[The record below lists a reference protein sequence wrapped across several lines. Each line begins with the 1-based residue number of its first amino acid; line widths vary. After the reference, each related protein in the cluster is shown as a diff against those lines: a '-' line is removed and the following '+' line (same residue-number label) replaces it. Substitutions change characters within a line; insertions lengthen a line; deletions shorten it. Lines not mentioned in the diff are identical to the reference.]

1 MHPYNSQGMGTS
13 SLCYCAFI
21 NDAGGLLPIVPW
33 HRMYSMQVL
42 HSQWMQDKSTET
54 STSTALAALK
64 VE

>member
-13 SLCYCAFI
+13 SPCHCAFI

-33 HRMYSMQVL
+33 LRMYAMQVL

-54 STSTALAALK
+54 STSKALAALK